1 MEGRKAWLM
10 DNTEASSISRKP
22 LSLGGNASAPP
33 PAQAATPKQTDSAA
47 SAQKSTVAAPASAGT
62 TQTSQP
68 EPVNVA
74 AQALAA
80 SNTSPVS
87 GRITGCKTFFTKLHG
102 GAIEF
107 LGDQIASWL
116 EKNPEVHIKQ
126 TNVTVGEIQ
135 AKKTEP
141 NLIIVVWY

>member
-1 MEGRKAWLM
+1 M

-22 LSLGGNASAPP
+22 LSLGGDASASSPP
-33 PAQAATPKQTDSAA
+33 QTKTPNQVDSAT
-47 SAQKSTVAAPASAGT
+47 SAQKTTVAAPTSAGT

-68 EPVNVA
+68 KPVNVA

-80 SNTSPVS
+80 ANTSPIS

-107 LGDQIASWL
+107 LGDQIAGWL
-116 EKNPEVHIKQ
+116 EKNPEIHIKQ